1 MSAFDVIALPGA
13 QLVLESASA
22 ESALAV
28 NVTEI
33 RLAIEVSPAAAPLVL
48 VHEPAPV
55 DVIEVLIPGSGGAPA
70 PERPTYDHRADVVAE
85 DVAYRGEAAPGALE
99 TAPAW
104 RIRRIT
110 IDAAGAPVIAWAAG
124 SQLFTS
130 RWTDRTTYTYE

>member
-13 QLVLESASA
+13 QLVLESASV
-22 ESALAV
+22 ESTLAV

-55 DVIEVLIPGSGGAPA
+55 DVIEVQIPGSGGGAPA
-70 PERPTYDHRADVVAE
+70 PVVYDHRADVSAE
-85 DVAYRGEAAPGALE
+85 DMAYRGEAAPGALE

-110 IDAAGAPVIAWAAG
+110 LDASGGPVIAWAAG
-124 SQLFTS
+124 SQLFTA
-130 RWTDRTTYTYE
+130 RWSDRTTYTYE